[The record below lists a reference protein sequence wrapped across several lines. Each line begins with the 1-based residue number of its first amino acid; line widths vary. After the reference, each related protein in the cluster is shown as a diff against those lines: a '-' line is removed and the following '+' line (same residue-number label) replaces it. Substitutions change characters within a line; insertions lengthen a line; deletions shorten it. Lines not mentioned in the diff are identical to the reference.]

1 MKQKTI
7 NNFIN
12 QLIFREMKKIQ
23 FAFVILAGIAL
34 ASCSHDLGYDEPT
47 NALSGEAIDFSSGF
61 RAVTRASYGADAA
74 ELLGNQF
81 IVYGAKG
88 AADGSGMSTVFDNYR
103 VQWALNTAGTTAS
116 NTHDWEYV
124 GIPFAAPATLT
135 GNQTIKYWDY
145 STGMYRFAAYSVGK
159 ATLTTGTPAAGEVKV
174 TAIDGN
180 NLTTLAYALEG
191 LEGDLAKCYISDM
204 TPVKKEHYQEVVQLQ
219 FRSMA
224 AKVRMAMYETVPGYA
239 VKDVKFYSDNTTSI
253 ATGASS
259 NSAILFSSDAFYTGG
274 KYTVYFPDL
283 ASSNASIANLAHVSM
298 DVTGATKANTRTFG
312 ELPSGYLGTT
322 LNTASYAGSD
332 YTVVLPNEEGANLQ
346 LRVDYTLESLD
357 GSGET
362 IKVHGA
368 RAYVPMIYTQWM
380 PNYAYTYV
388 FKISDNSNG
397 RTSTDTSDPEGLFPI
412 TFDAVVESSVENTQ
426 STITTVATPSIT
438 SYQMGHDPKNDDEY
452 KAGKDIFIR
461 LINDGALINDL
472 NTAGKSKLYELGS
485 DGTEVDV
492 MAALN
497 IGTVSG
503 TTTTGRNG
511 LVLNEAT
518 INNSITAIPR
528 ADGNDITVDAG
539 TAASFSPVSGKTY
552 AYVYLVSTG
561 TPTDHWT
568 AVKFATEPS
577 DWSTAGL
584 YALNPDGTGNPGAFD
599 ATKVYYNKYTNLNNV
614 YAVKVIKIE

>member
-1 MKQKTI
+1 M
-7 NNFIN
+7 
-12 QLIFREMKKIQ
+12 
-23 FAFVILAGIAL
+23 
-34 ASCSHDLGYDEPT
+34 
-47 NALSGEAIDFSSGF
+47 
-61 RAVTRASYGADAA
+61 
-74 ELLGNQF
+74 
-81 IVYGAKG
+81 
-88 AADGSGMSTVFDNYR
+88 
-103 VQWALNTAGTTAS
+103 
-116 NTHDWEYV
+116 
-124 GIPFAAPATLT
+124 
-135 GNQTIKYWDY
+135 
-145 STGMYRFAAYSVGK
+145 
-159 ATLTTGTPAAGEVKV
+159 
-174 TAIDGN
+174 
-180 NLTTLAYALEG
+180 
-191 LEGDLAKCYISDM
+191 
-204 TPVKKEHYQEVVQLQ
+204 
-219 FRSMA
+219 
-224 AKVRMAMYETVPGYA
+224 
-239 VKDVKFYSDNTTSI
+239 KDVKFYSDNTTSI

-332 YTVVLPNEEGANLQ
+332 YTVVLPNEEGTNLQ

-552 AYVYLVSTG
+552 KLQEPFFVLATQNPIEQEGTYPLPEAQLDRFMFNLLLDYPSYEEEIDIVKSTTVGKVTEVNAVLSPEEIMYFQQLVRRV
-561 TPTDHWT
+561 P
-568 AVKFATEPS
+568 V
-577 DWSTAGL
+577 
-584 YALNPDGTGNPGAFD
+584 PD
-599 ATKVYYNKYTNLNNV
+599 NV
-614 YAVKVIKIE
+614 YEYAVNLVAKTRPHTAKAHDWANRYLSWGAGPRASQYLIIGAKANALLTGKYSPDIEDVQRVAVPILRHRIIRNYTAEAEGVSIEAIIDNLK